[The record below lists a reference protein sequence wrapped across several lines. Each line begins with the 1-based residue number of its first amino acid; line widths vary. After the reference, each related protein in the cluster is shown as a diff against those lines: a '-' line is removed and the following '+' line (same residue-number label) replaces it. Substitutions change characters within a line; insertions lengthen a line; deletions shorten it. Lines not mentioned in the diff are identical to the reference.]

1 MRPTKGNQ
9 KREMK
14 DKRRR
19 FVEEYLVCR
28 DATKAAIA
36 AGYARSTASARGYQF
51 LREPGVAAIIAEH
64 DRALTAKLHVTA
76 ERVLLEV
83 SRLAFSDHRKL
94 LNADGSPKLLHELDD
109 DTAAAI
115 AGIEVTE
122 RVLPGGDGR
131 TEVVSKIKL
140 WDKNAALDKLCKHLG
155 LTAEKHEHKLQVVDE
170 NDQPASPLQLAREIT
185 FALALAMRER
195 VAEGDATEG
204 NIHYLDHTPRS

>member
-1 MRPTKGNQ
+1 MAVTSPILPGITPKQ
-9 KREMK
+9 
-14 DKRRR
+14 RR
-19 FVEEYLVCR
+19 FVDEYLI
-28 DATKAAIA
+28 DLNATRAAVR
-36 AGYARSTASARGYQF
+36 AGYTSNNANVVGPRLLQHA
-51 LREPGVAAIIAEH
+51 GVAAEIAKA
-64 DRALTAKLHVTA
+64 RAQLAEKMEITR
-76 ERVLLEV
+76 ERVLKEV
-83 SRLAFSDHRKL
+83 ARLAFSDHRKL

>member
-109 DTAAAI
+109 DTAAALVSV
-115 AGIEVTE
+115 ESVT
-122 RVLPGGDGR
+122 RAARGG
-131 TEVVSKIKL
+131 EPASQVHKVKL
-140 WDKNAALDKLCKHLG
+140 GDK
-155 LTAEKHEHKLQVVDE
+155 
-170 NDQPASPLQLAREIT
+170 QPALVLLGRHLRLFTEKPEAGDTAGLA
-185 FALALAMRER
+185 ER
-195 VAEGDATEG
+195 IAAA
-204 NIHYLDHTPRS
+204 RKRAK